1 MLLDRIESPVPDW
14 TETPARTLKAIV
26 LPAPDTVPPIVLAD
40 ALVLTITPFTSL
52 PSGALPVMSVPI
64 RLPSTRLSVAEGP
77 SSRTPQ
83 LLAEIRFK
91 AAAVVPP
98 MVLPVA
104 PRIATPSWALGIA
117 YSPVLSVPI
126 RLPSTRFRVD
136 VAPEMTTPW
145 LLPEMTC
152 EPW

>member
-26 LPAPDTVPPIVLAD
+26 LPAPDTVPPIVLEN
-40 ALVLTITPFTSL
+40 ALLLTITPFTSL

-64 RLPSTRLSVAEGP
+64 RLPSTRLSLADLP

-83 LLAEIRFK
+83 WLAEIRFK

-98 MVLPVA
+98 IVLLYCALDQHAFVLVA
-104 PRIATPSWALGIA
+104 QVI
-117 YSPVLSVPI
+117 LS
-126 RLPSTRFRVD
+126 RVVRSYQ
-136 VAPEMTTPW
+136 VAV
-145 LLPEMTC
+145 
-152 EPW
+152 

>member
-26 LPAPDTVPPIVLAD
+26 LPAPDTVPPIVLEN
-40 ALVLTITPFTSL
+40 ALLLTITPFTSL

-64 RLPSTRLSVAEGP
+64 RLPSTRLSLADLP

-83 LLAEIRFK
+83 WLAEIRFK

-98 MVLPVA
+98 IVLLYA
-104 PRIATPSWALGIA
+104 PSISTPSFLLPR
-117 YSPVLSVPI
+117 SFFPVLSDPI
-126 RLPSTRFRVD
+126 RLPSSRFP
-136 VAPEMTTPW
+136 AA
-145 LLPEMTC
+145 
-152 EPW
+152 